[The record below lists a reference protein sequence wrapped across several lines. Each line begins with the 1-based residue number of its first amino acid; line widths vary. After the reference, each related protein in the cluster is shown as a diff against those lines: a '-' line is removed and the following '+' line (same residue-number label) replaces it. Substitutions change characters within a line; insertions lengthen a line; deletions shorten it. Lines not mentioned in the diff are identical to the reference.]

1 MALLLLH
8 IRVTGD
14 SAHMERTGR
23 AVDDEDRIEAD
34 VRVADEAPCVLD
46 DEPSAEERL
55 RDAYR
60 LW

>member
-1 MALLLLH
+1 
-8 IRVTGD
+8 
-14 SAHMERTGR
+14 MERTGR

>member
-1 MALLLLH
+1 
-8 IRVTGD
+8 
-14 SAHMERTGR
+14 MERTGR

-34 VRVADEAPCVLD
+34 VPVAEEAACVLD
-46 DEPSAEERL
+46 DEPAAEERL

>member
-1 MALLLLH
+1 MDRTVEEVDANDCVEGDVQVAETATR
-8 IRVTGD
+8 ITG
-14 SAHMERTGR
+14 
-23 AVDDEDRIEAD
+23 
-34 VRVADEAPCVLD
+34 